1 MNTISLEKKAQIVG
15 TKFSNKQFDGWNKVD
30 RRTERQTDK
39 RTNSWIYMMVF
50 KLLEIHLRHCNS
62 TRKHAAFISSE
73 YFNLF
78 TFIIILFS
86 IFFFL
91 IPKEEPNK
99 KIQIF

>member
-1 MNTISLEKKAQIVG
+1 MGPSFQING
-15 TKFSNKQFDGWNKVD
+15 LMDGIKWTDGRKD
-30 RRTERQTDK
+30 RQTDK

-78 TFIIILFS
+78 TFIIIL
-86 IFFFL
+86 IIL